1 MALVSWWRS
10 SRSPSAAMGI
20 LERIKEIE
28 LEMSRTQKN
37 KATEYHLGQLKVRAC
52 ALLSSAGRDSC
63 RAAAVSS

>member
-1 MALVSWWRS
+1 
-10 SRSPSAAMGI
+10 MGI
-20 LERIKEIE
+20 LEKIADIEKEI
-28 LEMSRTQKN
+28 SKTQKN